1 MPIPQAHSISAIP
14 ERHVAAIS
22 GYCHVRSHTHTQ
34 KKSTEKSHTH
44 TRARIEHS
52 QTNRHTDRQMG
63 SEH

>member
-44 TRARIEHS
+44 TRAHTYSTAR
-52 QTNRHTDRQMG
+52 QTDMQMG